1 VPLRLIA
8 GPANAGKV
16 ELLLGRYLDVLDARA
31 GPEPFLI
38 VPNLADV
45 DRVER
50 ELLARRPALLGGSIG
65 TFDDLFRRLATES
78 SEKRRPLGRTE
89 QTLLLRRVV
98 RAADLGGFARSAVH
112 GGFVDALE
120 RTLGELED
128 GLLQPDAVEGELGAL
143 YGRYRDE
150 LDRLV
155 RWDSGLLRSHA
166 VERLRNDLDA
176 WRGQPVFAYGF
187 EDLTGAEWALLEAL
201 AARAE
206 VTVSLP
212 YEPGRP
218 AFAALRRTAE
228 DLAGLAAGAVEE
240 LPPSYGAIAPPA
252 LAHLERA
259 LFSDERDGAPPL
271 DGVVRFFEG
280 AGSRGT
286 LELVG
291 EEILALARGGMS
303 PERIGIV
310 VPGYDR
316 IRSALETVLAS
327 FGVPYA
333 VDGELRLTQTPLVH
347 ALAALLR
354 FAWGGGT
361 RNDLFAFLRS
371 PFSGLERR
379 AVDFVEGRL
388 RGRAIQAPERVV
400 DEAERLRGAPLP
412 ALEELRAAADP
423 VAAVRE
429 LAERMLRNA
438 YGLEHPPAD
447 AASRLDLRAY
457 EALRRL
463 LEELEGWHELSGEL
477 SRDDVLTAIERAV
490 LRRRAGDDAG
500 RVAVVDLRRAR
511 TRRFDAVFVLGL
523 EEGSLPRRGGGSPF
537 LDDDARRALD
547 ERGARLER
555 PDPVATDRYL
565 FYTACTRASQRL
577 YLVREAADDDGS
589 PREASPFWHD
599 VQGLFD
605 GDDVRRWVRR
615 RPLSAL
621 TWPLEEAPTERERLR
636 ALAELAAHDRVEAE
650 ALAHA
655 NGWERRLERALG
667 AFHRPTRLTH
677 PLVLEQLGSRT
688 SFAVTELERF
698 ADCSSAWFVERFLDP
713 KTIDAEPDA
722 KQRGSVA
729 HNALYRFF
737 SRIPAELGVEKLEP
751 QHVEAA
757 TGLMRRCLD
766 EAVAGVR
773 MDLTEMQERELDQTL
788 WRDLAA
794 LVEEECESEL
804 PLVPR
809 RFEVAFGSDRAA
821 PELQRGLELGDGLTL
836 SGKIDRIDVD
846 PFGARGVVQDYKSG
860 KSAHSARQIESELRL
875 QIPLYMLVLR
885 DLVGLEPL
893 GGLYRP
899 LAGARK
905 PRGLVRGSEAETL
918 PGYVSHDYLEEEPF
932 WGVVESARGTATAL
946 AGRIREGDVR
956 HDPLGGEC
964 PAWCDLW
971 AVCRIERA

>member
-1 VPLRLIA
+1 MPLRLIA

-16 ELLLGRYLDVLDARA
+16 GLLLGRYLDALGLPGA
-31 GPEPFLI
+31 PEPVLI
-38 VPNLADV
+38 VPNRADV
-45 DRVER
+45 DRVEL
-50 ELLARRPALLGGSIG
+50 ELLARRPALLGGWIT
-65 TFDDLFRRLATES
+65 TFDGLFERLAGGS
-78 SEKRRPLGRTE
+78 ANGRRQLGRAE
-89 QTLLLRRVV
+89 QALLVRRVV
-98 RAADLGGFARSAVH
+98 GAADLHRLAGSAGH
-112 GGFVDALE
+112 AGFVDSLQQVLE
-120 RTLGELED
+120 ELES
-128 GLLQPDAVEGELGAL
+128 GLLDPDAIEGELGAL
-143 YGRYRDE
+143 YAGYRDE
-150 LDRLV
+150 LERLG
-155 RWDSGLLRSHA
+155 RWDRGSLRRAA
-166 VERLRNDLDA
+166 VERLRTDLDA
-176 WRGQPVFAYGF
+176 WGGEPVFAYGF

-201 AARAE
+201 AARAD
-206 VTVSLP
+206 VIVSLP

-218 AFAALRRTAE
+218 AFVALRRTVE

-240 LPPSYGAIAPPA
+240 LPPGYATIAPPA
-252 LAHLERA
+252 LAHLERT
-259 LFSDERDGAPPL
+259 LFADDPGTTPPL
-271 DGVVRFFEG
+271 DGAVRFFEG

-286 LELVG
+286 LELVA
-291 EEILALARGGMS
+291 EEVLGLARRGMP
-303 PERIGIV
+303 PERIGLV

-316 IRSALETVLAS
+316 TRGALETVLGS
-327 FGVPYA
+327 FGIPYA
-333 VDGELRLTQTPLVH
+333 VDGELRLTQTPLAN

-361 RNDLFAFLRS
+361 RTDLFRFLRS

-379 AVDFVEGRL
+379 SVDFVEGRL
-388 RGRAIQAPERVV
+388 RGRAVQAPERVV
-400 DEAERLRGAPLP
+400 DEAERLREAPLP
-412 ALEELRAAADP
+412 ALAELREATDP
-423 VAAVRE
+423 VAAVRD
-429 LAERMLRNA
+429 LTARMLRNA
-438 YGLEHPPAD
+438 YGLERPPAD
-447 AASRLDLRAY
+447 AASRLDLRAH
-457 EALRRL
+457 EALVRL
-463 LEELEGWHELSGEL
+463 LAELEGWRDLSGEL
-477 SRDDVLTAIERAV
+477 GREDVLTAVERAV
-490 LRRRAGDDAG
+490 LRPRPGDDAG
-500 RVAVVDLRRAR
+500 RVAVVNLLRAR
-511 TRRFDAVFVLGL
+511 TRRFDAAFVLGL
-523 EEGSLPRRGGGSPF
+523 EEGSLPRRGVGSPF
-537 LDDDARRALD
+537 LDDDKRRELD
-547 ERGARLER
+547 ERGARLTQ
-555 PDPVATDRYL
+555 PDPVARDRYL
-565 FYTACTRASQRL
+565 FYTACTRASRRL

-599 VQGLFD
+599 VQSLFD
-605 GDDVRRWVRR
+605 GDDVRRWTRR

-636 ALAELAAHDRVEAE
+636 AVAELAAHDPAEAE
-650 ALAHA
+650 SIARA
-655 NGWERRLERALG
+655 NGWERRLERARG
-667 AFHRPTRLTH
+667 AFQRPTRLTH

-698 ADCSSAWFVERFLDP
+698 ADCSSAWFVERFLSP

-722 KQRGSVA
+722 KQRGLVA
-729 HNALYRFF
+729 HTALHRFF
-737 SRIPAELGVEKLEP
+737 SRVPAELGVEKLEP

-766 EAVAGVR
+766 EALSGVR

-788 WRDLAA
+788 WRDLSA
-794 LVEEECESEL
+794 LVEEECESSL

-809 RFEVAFGSDRAA
+809 RFEVAFGSERAA
-821 PELQRGLELGDGLTL
+821 PELQRGLELASGLTL

-918 PGYVSHDYLEEEPF
+918 PGYVSHDYLDEEAF

-946 AGRIREGDVR
+946 AERIRTGDVR

-964 PAWCDLW
+964 PSWCDLW
-971 AVCRIERA
+971 PMCRIERA

>member
-16 ELLLGRYLDVLDARA
+16 ELLLDRFLAALDSRD
-31 GPEPFLI
+31 GPEPVLI
-38 VPNLADV
+38 VPNRADV
-45 DRVER
+45 DRVEL
-50 ELLARRPALLGGSIG
+50 ELLTRSRALLGGSIG
-65 TFDDLFRRLATES
+65 TFDDVFRRLAGS
-78 SEKRRPLGRTE
+78 SNDGRRQLGRAE
-89 QTLLLRRVV
+89 QTLLVRRVV
-98 RAADLGGFARSAVH
+98 IGTDLRGFARSAERA
-112 GGFVDALE
+112 GFVDSLE
-120 RTLGELED
+120 RALDELDE
-128 GLLQPDAVEGELGAL
+128 GLLAPDAVEGELGAL
-143 YGRYRDE
+143 YTGYRGE
-150 LDRLV
+150 LDRLG
-155 RWDSGLLRSHA
+155 RWDRGLLRSHA
-166 VERLRNDLDA
+166 VERLRTDLDA
-176 WRGQPVFAYGF
+176 WHGEPVFAYGF

-201 AARAE
+201 AARTE

-218 AFAALRRTAE
+218 AFAALRRTAA
-228 DLAGLAAGAVEE
+228 DLAVLAAGAVEE
-240 LPPSYGAIAPPA
+240 LPPRYSAVAPPA
-252 LAHLERA
+252 LAQLERN
-259 LFSDERDGAPPL
+259 LFSDEPREAPPL

-280 AGSRGT
+280 AGGRGT
-286 LELVG
+286 LELVA
-291 EEILALARGGMS
+291 EEVLALGRGGMP
-303 PERIGIV
+303 PERVGLV
-310 VPGYDR
+310 VPGYER
-316 IRSALETVLAS
+316 TRGALETVLGS

-333 VDGELRLTQTPLVH
+333 VDGELRLTQTPLAH

-361 RNDLFAFLRS
+361 RTDLFGFLRS

-379 AVDFVEGRL
+379 SVDFVEGRL
-388 RGRAIQAPERVV
+388 RGRAVQAPERVV

-412 ALEELRAAADP
+412 ALAELRDAVDP
-423 VAAVRE
+423 VEAVRE
-429 LAERMLRNA
+429 LAEGMLRNA
-438 YGLEHPPAD
+438 YGLERPPAD

-463 LEELEGWHELSGEL
+463 LAELEGWRGLCGEL
-477 SRDDVLTAIERAV
+477 SREDVLTAVERAM
-490 LRRRAGDDAG
+490 LPRRPGDDAG

-523 EEGSLPRRGGGSPF
+523 EEGSLPRRGTGSPF
-537 LDDDARRALD
+537 LDDETRRGLD
-547 ERGARLER
+547 ERGARLDR
-555 PDPVATDRYL
+555 PDPVEQDRYL

-599 VQGLFD
+599 VQSLYEA
-605 GDDVRRWVRR
+605 DDVRRWIRR

-621 TWPLEEAPTERERLR
+621 TWPLEDAPTERERLR
-636 ALAELAAHDRVEAE
+636 ALAELAAHDAAPAE
-650 ALAHA
+650 ALARA
-655 NGWERRLERALG
+655 NGWERRLERARG
-667 AFHRPTRLTH
+667 AFRRPTRITH

-688 SFAVTELERF
+688 AFAVTELERF

-713 KTIDAEPDA
+713 RTIDAEPDA
-722 KQRGSVA
+722 RQRGSVA

-737 SRIPAELGVEKLEP
+737 SRVPAELGVEKLEP
-751 QHVEAA
+751 KHVEAA

-766 EAVAGVR
+766 ESIAGVR
-773 MDLTEMQERELDQTL
+773 MDLTEMQERELDQSL

-794 LVEEECESEL
+794 LVEEECESPS

-809 RFEVAFGSDRAA
+809 RFEVSFGSERAA
-821 PELQRGLELGDGLTL
+821 PELQRGLELGPGLTL

-860 KSAHSARQIESELRL
+860 KSAYSARQIESELRL

-905 PRGLVRGSEAETL
+905 PRGLVRGSETETL
-918 PGYVSHDYLEEEPF
+918 PGYVSHDYLDEDAF
-932 WGVVESARGTATAL
+932 WGVVESARGTASAL
-946 AGRIREGDVR
+946 AERIRTGDVR

-964 PAWCDLW
+964 PSWCDLW
-971 AVCRIERA
+971 TVCRIERA

>member
-16 ELLLGRYLDVLDARA
+16 ELLLGRYLDALASRDA
-31 GPEPFLI
+31 PEPVLI
-38 VPNLADV
+38 VPNRADV
-45 DRVER
+45 DRVEL
-50 ELLARRPALLGGSIG
+50 ELLRRSPALLGGSIG
-65 TFDDLFRRLATES
+65 TFDDLFRGLAS
-78 SEKRRPLGRTE
+78 GSADACRQLGRTE
-89 QTLLLRRVV
+89 QTLLVRRVV
-98 RAADLGGFARSAVH
+98 GSADLHGFARSAERA
-112 GGFVDALE
+112 GFVESLE
-120 RTLGELED
+120 RVLDELDE
-128 GLLQPDAVEGELGAL
+128 GLLSPAAVEGELGTL
-143 YGRYRDE
+143 YAGYRDE
-150 LDRLV
+150 LERLA
-155 RWDSGLLRSHA
+155 RWDRGLLRSHA
-166 VERLRNDLDA
+166 VERLRTDLDA
-176 WRGQPVFAYGF
+176 WHGEPVFAYGF

-201 AARAE
+201 AARTE

-218 AFAALRRTAE
+218 AFAALRGTAE
-228 DLAGLAAGAVEE
+228 DLAGLASGAVEE
-240 LPPSYGAIAPPA
+240 LPPRYSAVAPPA

-259 LFSDERDGAPPL
+259 LFSDEAAEAPSL
-271 DGVVRFFEG
+271 DGVIRFFEG
-280 AGSRGT
+280 AGGRGT

-291 EEILALARGGMS
+291 EEVLTLARAGMRL
-303 PERIGIV
+303 EAIGLV
-310 VPGYDR
+310 VPSYER
-316 IRSALETVLAS
+316 VRSALETV
-327 FGVPYA
+327 FGSLGIPYA
-333 VDGELRLTQTPLVH
+333 VDGELRLTQTPLAH

-354 FAWGGGT
+354 FAWTGGT
-361 RNDLFAFLRS
+361 RTDLFGFLRS

-379 AVDFVEGRL
+379 SVDFVEGRL
-388 RGRAIQAPERVV
+388 RGRAVQAPERVV
-400 DEAERLRGAPLP
+400 EEAERLREAPLP
-412 ALEELRAAADP
+412 ALAELRDATEP
-423 VAAVRE
+423 LEAVRT

-438 YGLEHPPAD
+438 YGLERPPAD
-447 AASRLDLRAY
+447 PAGRLDLRAY
-457 EALRRL
+457 ETLRRL
-463 LEELEGWHELSGEL
+463 LVELESWQELTGEL
-477 SRDDVLTAIERAV
+477 SREDVLTAVERAV
-490 LRRRAGDDAG
+490 LPRRPGDDAG

-511 TRRFDAVFVLGL
+511 TRRFDAVFALGL
-523 EEGSLPRRGGGSPF
+523 EEGSLPRRGTASPF
-537 LDDDARRALD
+537 LDEETRRGLDDH
-547 ERGARLER
+547 GARLAQ
-555 PDPVATDRYL
+555 PDPVALDRYL

-599 VQGLFD
+599 VQSLFD
-605 GDDVRRWVRR
+605 VDDVSRWTRR

-621 TWPLEEAPTERERLR
+621 TWPLEDAPTERERLR
-636 ALAELAAHDRVEAE
+636 ALAELAAHDARSAE
-650 ALAHA
+650 ALARA
-655 NGWERRLERALG
+655 NGWERRLERARN
-667 AFHRPTRLTH
+667 AFRRETRLTH
-677 PLVLEQLGSRT
+677 PFVLEQLSSRS

-713 KTIDAEPDA
+713 RTIDAEPDA

-729 HNALYRFF
+729 HQALYRFF
-737 SRIPAELGVEKLEP
+737 SRVPAELGVEKLEP

-766 EAVAGVR
+766 DALAGVR

-794 LVEEECESEL
+794 LVAEECESSS

-809 RFEVAFGSDRAA
+809 RFEVSFGSERAA
-821 PELQRGLELGDGLTL
+821 PELQRGLELASGITL

-860 KSAHSARQIESELRL
+860 KSAYSARQIESELRL

-905 PRGLVRGSEAETL
+905 PRGLVRDSEAETL
-918 PGYVSHDYLEEEPF
+918 TGYVSHDYLDEQSF
-932 WGVVESARGTATAL
+932 WGVVESAREAAAGL
-946 AGRIREGDVR
+946 AERIRTGDVR

-964 PAWCDLW
+964 PSWCDLW
-971 AVCRIERA
+971 TVCRIERA

>member
-16 ELLLGRYLDVLDARA
+16 GLLLDRYLDALDSHEGA
-31 GPEPFLI
+31 EPVLI
-38 VPNLADV
+38 VPNRADV

-50 ELLARRPALLGGSIG
+50 ELLHGRRALLGGSIG
-65 TFDDLFRRLATES
+65 TFDDLFRRLAGGSAEP
-78 SEKRRPLGRTE
+78 RRQLGRAE
-89 QTLLLRRVV
+89 QTLLVRRVV
-98 RAADLGGFARSAVH
+98 AGADLHGFARSAERT
-112 GGFVDALE
+112 GFVDSLE
-120 RTLGELED
+120 RALDELDE
-128 GLLQPDAVEGELGAL
+128 GLLSPDAVDGELGAL
-143 YGRYRDE
+143 YAGYREE
-150 LDRLV
+150 LDRLQ
-155 RWDSGLLRSHA
+155 RWDRGLLRSHA
-166 VERLRNDLDA
+166 VERLRTDLDA
-176 WRGQPVFAYGF
+176 WGGEPVFAYGF

-201 AARAE
+201 AARTE

-212 YEPGRP
+212 YEPGRA
-218 AFAALRRTAE
+218 AFAALGRTAS
-228 DLAGLAAGAVEE
+228 DLAGLASGVEE
-240 LPPSYGAIAPPA
+240 LPPRYEVVAPPA

-259 LFSDERDGAPPL
+259 LFADEPGDAPPL

-286 LELVG
+286 LELVA
-291 EEILALARGGMS
+291 EEVLALARGGTP
-303 PERIGIV
+303 PERIGLV
-310 VPGYDR
+310 VPGYER
-316 IRSALETVLAS
+316 LRGALETVLGS

-333 VDGELRLTQTPLVH
+333 IDGELRLAQTPLVH
-347 ALAALLR
+347 ALVSLLR

-361 RNDLFAFLRS
+361 RHDLFAYLRS

-379 AVDFVEGRL
+379 SVDFVEGRL
-388 RGRAIQAPERVV
+388 RGRAVQAAERVV
-400 DEAERLRGAPLP
+400 EEAERLRGAPLP
-412 ALEELRAAADP
+412 ALEELREASDP
-423 VAAVRE
+423 VEAVRE
-429 LAERMLRNA
+429 LAERMLRDA
-438 YGLEHPPAD
+438 YGLEHPPAN
-447 AASRLDLRAY
+447 ASGRLDLRAY
-457 EALRRL
+457 ETLRRL
-463 LEELEGWHELSGEL
+463 LAELAGWHELSGDLTRE
-477 SRDDVLTAIERAV
+477 DVLTAVERAA
-490 LRRRAGDDAG
+490 LPRRPGDEAG
-500 RVAVVDLRRAR
+500 RIAVVDLLRAR

-523 EEGSLPRRGGGSPF
+523 EEGSLPRRRPGSPF
-537 LDDDARRALD
+537 LDEDARRALD
-547 ERGARLER
+547 ERGARLQR
-555 PDPVATDRYL
+555 PDSVEQDRYL
-565 FYTACTRASQRL
+565 FYTACTRASRRL

-589 PREASPFWHD
+589 PREASPFWHEVD
-599 VQGLFD
+599 SLFD
-605 GDDVRRWVRR
+605 ADDVRRWTRR

-636 ALAELAAHDRVEAE
+636 ALAELASHDAAAAE
-650 ALAHA
+650 ALARA
-655 NGWERRLERALG
+655 NGWERRLERARG
-667 AFHRPTRLTH
+667 AFRRPTRLTN

-688 SFAVTELERF
+688 AFAVTELERF

-713 KTIDAEPDA
+713 RTIDAEPDA

-729 HNALYRFF
+729 HNALHRFF
-737 SRIPAELGVEKLEP
+737 SRVPAELGVEKLEP

-766 EAVAGVR
+766 EALAGVR

-794 LVEEECESEL
+794 LVEEECESSS

-809 RFEVAFGSDRAA
+809 RFEVSFGSDRAA
-821 PELQRGLELGDGLTL
+821 PELQRGLELGFGLTL

-860 KSAHSARQIESELRL
+860 KSAYSARQIESELRL

-918 PGYVSHDYLEEEPF
+918 TGYVKHDYLDEEAF
-932 WGVVESARGTATAL
+932 WGVVESARETATAL
-946 AGRIREGDVR
+946 AERMRDGDVR

-964 PAWCDLW
+964 PSWCDLW
-971 AVCRIERA
+971 TVCRVERS

>member
-16 ELLLGRYLDVLDARA
+16 ELLLGRYLDVLDSRQ
-31 GPEPFLI
+31 GPEPVLI
-38 VPNLADV
+38 VPNRADV

-50 ELLARRPALLGGSIG
+50 VLLARRPALLGGSID
-65 TFDDLFRRLATES
+65 TFDDLFRRLAAASKER
-78 SEKRRPLGRTE
+78 RRPLGRVE

-98 RAADLGGFARSAVH
+98 GAARLSGYARSAGH
-112 GGFVDALE
+112 AGFVDSLE
-120 RTLGELED
+120 RALGELED
-128 GLLQPDAVEGELGAL
+128 GLVAPDALEGELAAL
-143 YGRYRDE
+143 YAGYRTE
-150 LDRLV
+150 LDRLE
-155 RWDSGLLRSHA
+155 RWDRGALRSHA
-166 VERLRNDLDA
+166 VERLRADLDA
-176 WRGQPVFAYGF
+176 WHGEPVFAYGF

-201 AARAE
+201 AARTD

-240 LPPSYGAIAPPA
+240 LPPNYAALAPPA

-259 LFSDERDGAPPL
+259 LFSDGPGEAPPL
-271 DGVVRFFEG
+271 DGVIRFFEG

-291 EEILALARGGMS
+291 EEVLALARGGMS
-303 PERIGIV
+303 LEEIGIV

-316 IRSALETVLAS
+316 IRGALETVLGS
-327 FGVPYA
+327 FGIPYA

-361 RNDLFAFLRS
+361 RSDLFAYLRS

-379 AVDFVEGRL
+379 SVDFVEGRL
-388 RGRAIQAPERVV
+388 RGRAVQTPARVV
-400 DEAERLRGAPLP
+400 EEAERLRGAPLP
-412 ALEELRAAADP
+412 AIEELRDAAAP
-423 VAAVRE
+423 VEAVRE
-429 LAERMLRNA
+429 LAERMLQNA
-438 YGLEHPPAD
+438 YGLERPPAD
-447 AASRLDLRAY
+447 AAGRLDLRAY
-457 EALRRL
+457 ETVRRL
-463 LEELEGWHELSGEL
+463 LDELENWREAGGDL
-477 SRDDVLTAIERAV
+477 SREDVLGAVERAS
-490 LRRRAGDDAG
+490 LARRAGDEAG
-500 RVAVVDLRRAR
+500 RVAVVDLLRAR
-511 TRRFDAVFVLGL
+511 TRRFAAVFVLGL
-523 EEGSLPRRGGGSPF
+523 EEGTVPRRGTGSPF
-537 LDDDARRALD
+537 LDDEVRRALD

-555 PDPVATDRYL
+555 PDPVANDRYL

-599 VQGLFD
+599 VEALFD
-605 GDDVRRWVRR
+605 GDDVRRWTRR

-621 TWPLEEAPTERERLR
+621 TWSLDEAPTERERLR
-636 ALAELAAHDRVEAE
+636 ALAELAAHDRADAE
-650 ALAHA
+650 ALARA
-655 NGWERRLERALG
+655 NGWERRLDRALG
-667 AFHRPTRLTH
+667 AFRRPTRLTH
-677 PLVLEQLGSRT
+677 PLILEQLGSRT
-688 SFAVTELERF
+688 AFAVTELERF

-713 KTIDAEPDA
+713 RTIDAEPDA

-729 HNALYRFF
+729 HTALHRFF

-757 TGLMRRCLD
+757 TSLMRRCLD

-788 WRDLAA
+788 WRDLSAF
-794 LVEEECESEL
+794 VEEECESQL
-804 PLVPR
+804 ALVPR
-809 RFEVAFGSDRAA
+809 RFEVSFGSERAA
-821 PELQRGLELGDGLTL
+821 PELQRGLELGSGLTL

-860 KSAHSARQIESELRL
+860 KTAHSARQIESELRL

-918 PGYVSHDYLEEEPF
+918 PGYVSHDYLDEEAF

-946 AGRIREGDVR
+946 AQRIRGGDVR

-964 PAWCDLW
+964 PSWCDLW
-971 AVCRIERA
+971 TICRIERT